1 MCGVSLTFSP
11 SLSLK
16 HTHIFASVKDI
27 SPRLGEE
34 NEFLAMHGQVRAKV
48 RLLPRATGSSSQLQ
62 AWAVDQSGF
71 AEAMAAGRAGLKLK
85 PGGRGRAQG
94 LPRGRYGMKQPHPE
108 PRPAAALLPQRPE
121 GSAGPP
127 PPSPQHRG
135 AGPSAANPAGL
146 SRSGLP
152 AARPRLT
159 SARRCLPP
167 HPGLRHQGLGSRL
180 LAPLRPAG
188 PERPAPAPPRQPC
201 DGAGGTGGRGAPR
214 LRPAAG
220 AGTGNRNGAGW
231 GPGGT
236 G

>member
-16 HTHIFASVKDI
+16 HTHVFASVKDI

-127 PPSPQHRG
+127 PPSPPST
-135 AGPSAANPAGL
+135 AG
-146 SRSGLP
+146 
-152 AARPRLT
+152 
-159 SARRCLPP
+159 
-167 HPGLRHQGLGSRL
+167 
-180 LAPLRPAG
+180 
-188 PERPAPAPPRQPC
+188 PAPAPRTQ
-201 DGAGGTGGRGAPR
+201 RG
-214 LRPAAG
+214 
-220 AGTGNRNGAGW
+220 
-231 GPGGT
+231 
-236 G
+236 